1 MHMLYIYL
9 ALSSLLFYIVQG
21 LIDQNSPTYGSHQLI
36 TYVVDWDVPKV
47 IPWSKLDHIAYA
59 FAVPDRHGELTMF
72 DAEQLQQVV
81 EEAHDHGKG
90 VSLAIGG
97 WTGSIHFSTLV
108 RTSADRRKFASKIM
122 AAVEKYDLNGVNL
135 DWEYPNDP
143 NGISCNRK
151 HPKDTDNFLA
161 FIQVLRKMLD
171 KKYPDEHKLITAA
184 VSAHIFRDADRN
196 IMENLDE
203 GWADFMDAF
212 YIMAY
217 DINGVWS
224 NKTSS
229 NAPLHYGVAG
239 QHVSV
244 ESSIQEWLDA
254 GIPSDRLYLGV
265 PFYGYTHKTLKHMNQ
280 QTGLNVPLDRSIEQ
294 IKGDQYDDYATDPCP
309 GAKPAYSGEF
319 QWRTIE
325 ASGAAY
331 NASGWSTY
339 WDQKTQTPFSYNSHS
354 HQFITFDNPAS
365 LRLKAQFAQEK
376 KLGGIMLWSLEMDD
390 ASNSLLNAIQD
401 VRT

>member
-1 MHMLYIYL
+1 MLQIYL
-9 ALSSLLFYIVQG
+9 ILSSLLFFVAHS

-47 IPWSKLDHIAYA
+47 IPWSKIDHIAYA
-59 FAVPDRHGELTMF
+59 FAVPDRHGDLKMF
-72 DAEQLQQVV
+72 DEEQLQQVV
-81 EEAHDHGKG
+81 EEAHKHGKG
-90 VSLAIGG
+90 VSLAVGG
-97 WTGSIHFSTLV
+97 WTGSIYFSSLV
-108 RTSADRRKFASKIM
+108 RTSNNRRKFAKKIM
-122 AAVEKYDLNGVNL
+122 QAVEKYDLNGVNL
-135 DWEYPNDP
+135 DWEYPNDAD
-143 NGISCNRK
+143 GVSCNRK

-171 KKYPDEHKLITAA
+171 ERYPDEHKLITAA
-184 VSAHIFRDADRN
+184 VNAHVFRDADRN
-196 IMENLDE
+196 VMENLDE

-217 DINGVWS
+217 DINGIWS
-224 NKTSS
+224 NTTSS

-244 ESSIQEWLDA
+244 ESSVQEWLDA

-265 PFYGYTHKTLKHMNQ
+265 PFYGYTHKTLQHMSQN
-280 QTGLNVPLDRSIEQ
+280 TGLNVPLDRSIEQ
-294 IKGDQYDDYATDPCP
+294 IKGDRYDENSTDPCP
-309 GAKPAYSGEF
+309 GSKPSFSGEY

-339 WDQKTQTPFSYNSHS
+339 WDQRTQTPFSYHKQS
-354 HQFITFDNPAS
+354 HQFITYDNPTS
-365 LRLKAQFAQEK
+365 LRLKSQFAIEK